1 MFDVDDLKIY
11 RGSDIRITDKIIVT
25 QPTIDQIIEFGE
37 KRYFQTVHCLTGVG
51 ADFKWQLLDYFGIDY
66 TTIDDFEL
74 FKLMIYRSL
83 SSKKNVYKELKDN
96 PEKYEEHINKMTEED
111 WSELL
116 VNPISLVLKD
126 IDFADFEEYESDKS
140 PETILYDKEHDITID
155 RLVYARIVDA
165 VRKIHGF
172 KRNNEIP
179 ANEITKMDLIDDARD
194 DAMMAS
200 QKPYKS
206 VLKPL
211 ISALA
216 VKTGQL
222 GSDSIWNTKINMFFD
237 SIKRINKIQDATLL
251 LQGAYSGF
259 MTISIMSF
267 CPALLSAGISLL
279 LT

>member
-11 RGSDIRITDKIIVT
+11 RGSDIHITDKIIVT
-25 QPTIDQIIEFGE
+25 QPTIDQIVEFGE
-37 KRYFQTVHCLTGVG
+37 REYFNTVHCLTGVG
-51 ADFKWQLLDYFGIDY
+51 ADFKWQLWDYFNIDY

-74 FKLMIYRSL
+74 FKKIIWKTL
-83 SSKKNVYKELKDN
+83 SSKKNIYKELKEN
-96 PEKYEEHINKMTEED
+96 QEQYEEYITKMTEDD
-111 WSELL
+111 WNELL
-116 VNPISLVLKD
+116 FNPISLVLKD
-126 IDFADFEEYESDKS
+126 IDFSDFKEYESDKNQ
-140 PETILYDKEHDITID
+140 ETILYDEEHDITID
-155 RLVYARIVDA
+155 RFVYARMVDA
-165 VRKIHGF
+165 IRKIHGF

-222 GSDSIWNTKINMFFD
+222 GSESIWNTKINMFFD
-237 SIKRINKIQDATLL
+237 SIKRINKIQDAELL

-259 MTISIMSF
+259 ASLKGIDKER
-267 CPALLSAGISLL
+267 LDWAGEI
-279 LT
+279 

>member
-1 MFDVDDLKIY
+1 MFDIDELKIY
-11 RGSDIRITDKIIVT
+11 RGSDIPITDKIIVT

-51 ADFKWQLLDYFGIDY
+51 ADFKWQLWDYFNIDY

-74 FKLMIYRSL
+74 FKLMICRSL
-83 SSKKNVYKELKDN
+83 SSRKYIHKELTEN
-96 PEKYEEHINKMTEED
+96 REKYAEQLKNISEE
-111 WSELL
+111 ELADML
-116 VNPISLVLKD
+116 VNPLSLILKD
-126 IDFADFEEYESDKS
+126 IDLADFEEYQSDKS

-155 RLVYARIVDA
+155 RFVYARIVDA

-172 KRNNEIP
+172 KRNNELP
-179 ANEITKMDLIDDARD
+179 ANERTKMDLIDDARD
-194 DAMMAS
+194 DAMAAA

-206 VLKPL
+206 VLQPL

-222 GSDSIWNTKINMFFD
+222 GSDSIWNTKIFMFFD
-237 SIKRINKIQDATLL
+237 AIKRINKIQDATLL

-259 MTISIMSF
+259 ASLKGVDKTR
-267 CPALLSAGISLL
+267 LDWAGEI
-279 LT
+279 

>member
-11 RGSDIRITDKIIVT
+11 RGHDIRITDKIIVT

-37 KRYFQTVHCLTGVG
+37 KQYFQTVYCLTGVG
-51 ADFKWQLLDYFGIDY
+51 ADFKWQLWDYYGIDY
-66 TTIDDFEL
+66 TQIDDYEL
-74 FKLMIYRSL
+74 FKKMIWRSL
-83 SSKKNVYKELKDN
+83 SSKKHIYIELMEN
-96 PEKYEEHINKMTEED
+96 QEEYEEQLKNISEEEL
-111 WSELL
+111 SEML
-116 VNPISLVLKD
+116 VNPLSLILKD
-126 IDFADFEEYESDKS
+126 IDLADFEEYKSDRS
-140 PETILYDKEHDITID
+140 HETFLYDKEHDITID
-155 RLVYARIVDA
+155 RFVYTRIVDV

-172 KRNNEIP
+172 KRNNQVP

-194 DAMMAS
+194 EAMMSS

-237 SIKRINKIQDATLL
+237 SIKRINKIQDAELL

-259 MTISIMSF
+259 ASLKGIDK
-267 CPALLSAGISLL
+267 ARLDWAGDI
-279 LT
+279 

>member
-1 MFDVDDLKIY
+1 MFDIDDLKIY

-51 ADFKWQLLDYFGIDY
+51 ADFKWQLLDYFNIDY

-74 FKLMIYRSL
+74 FKLMIWRSL
-83 SSKKNVYKELKDN
+83 SSKKNIYKELKEN
-96 PEKYEEHINKMTEED
+96 PEQYEEHTNKMTEED
-111 WSELL
+111 WEELL
-116 VNPISLVLKD
+116 FNPISLILKD
-126 IDFADFEEYESDKS
+126 IDFADFEEYKSDKNS
-140 PETILYDKEHDITID
+140 ETILYDKEHDITID
-155 RLVYARIVDA
+155 RFIYTRMIEAI
-165 VRKIHGF
+165 RKIHGF
-172 KRNNEIP
+172 KRNNEMP
-179 ANEITKMDLIDDARD
+179 ANEITKMDLIEDARD
-194 DAMMAS
+194 EAMAAS
-200 QKPYKS
+200 QKEYKS

-222 GSDSIWNTKINMFFD
+222 GSDSIWNTKVNMFFD

-259 MTISIMSF
+259 ASLKGVDKTR
-267 CPALLSAGISLL
+267 LDWAGDI
-279 LT
+279 

>member
-1 MFDVDDLKIY
+1 MFEIDELKIY
-11 RGSDIRITDKIIVT
+11 RGSDIPITDKIVVM

-51 ADFKWQLLDYFGIDY
+51 ADFKWQLWDYFGIDY

-74 FKLMIYRSL
+74 FKKMIWRSL
-83 SSKKNVYKELKDN
+83 SSKKYIYKELTENREQYAEQLKN
-96 PEKYEEHINKMTEED
+96 ISEE
-111 WSELL
+111 ELADML
-116 VNPISLVLKD
+116 VNPISLILKD
-126 IDFADFEEYESDKS
+126 IDFADFEEYQSDKND
-140 PETILYDKEHDITID
+140 ETILYNKERDITID
-155 RLVYARIVDA
+155 RLVYSRIVDA

-172 KRNNEIP
+172 KRNNQLP
-179 ANEITKMDLIDDARD
+179 ANDITKMFLIDDAREE
-194 DAMMAS
+194 AMLAA

-216 VKTGQL
+216 AKTGQL
-222 GSDSIWNTKINMFFD
+222 GNDNIWNIKVNMFFD

-259 MTISIMSF
+259 
-267 CPALLSAGISLL
+267 ASLKGVDKDRL
-279 LT
+279 DWTGEI

>member
-1 MFDVDDLKIY
+1 MFDIDELKIY
-11 RGSDIRITDKIIVT
+11 RGSDIPITDKIIVT

-51 ADFKWQLLDYFGIDY
+51 ADFKWQLWDYFHTDY
-66 TTIDDFEL
+66 TTIDDYEL
-74 FKLMIYRSL
+74 FKKIIWGSL
-83 SSKKNVYKELKDN
+83 SSKKHIHKELTENRD
-96 PEKYEEHINKMTEED
+96 KYAEELKKFTEED
-111 WSELL
+111 LAEML
-116 VNPISLVLKD
+116 VNPLSLILKD
-126 IDFADFEEYESDKS
+126 IDLADFEEYESDKS

-155 RLVYARIVDA
+155 RFVYMRIVDA

-172 KRNNEIP
+172 KRNNQIP
-179 ANEITKMDLIDDARD
+179 ANERTKMDLIDDARD
-194 DAMMAS
+194 EAMAAA

-206 VLKPL
+206 VLQPL

-222 GSDSIWNTKINMFFD
+222 GSETIWNTKVFMFFD

-259 MTISIMSF
+259 ASLKGVDK
-267 CPALLSAGISLL
+267 ARLDWAGEI
-279 LT
+279 

>member
-1 MFDVDDLKIY
+1 MFDIDELKIY
-11 RGSDIRITDKIIVT
+11 RGSDIPITDKIIVT

-37 KRYFQTVHCLTGVG
+37 KRYFQTIHCLTGVG
-51 ADFKWQLLDYFGIDY
+51 ADFKWQLWDYFDIDY
-66 TTIDDFEL
+66 TQIDDYEF
-74 FKLMIYRSL
+74 FKLMIWRSL
-83 SSKKNVYKELKDN
+83 SSKKHIYKELTENRD
-96 PEKYEEHINKMTEED
+96 KYEEQLKNITEE
-111 WSELL
+111 ELTEML
-116 VNPISLVLKD
+116 VNPLSLILKD
-126 IDFADFEEYESDKS
+126 IDLADFEEYKSDKND
-140 PETILYDKEHDITID
+140 ETILYDKEHEITID
-155 RLVYARIVDA
+155 RFVYARIVDA

-194 DAMMAS
+194 EAMAAA

-206 VLKPL
+206 VLQPL

-222 GSDSIWNTKINMFFD
+222 GSESIWNTKINMFFD

-259 MTISIMSF
+259 ASLKGIDKTR
-267 CPALLSAGISLL
+267 LDWAGDI
-279 LT
+279 

>member
-11 RGSDIRITDKIIVT
+11 RGSDIPITDKIIVT
-25 QPTIDQIIEFGE
+25 QPTLDQIIEFGE
-37 KRYFQTVHCLTGVG
+37 KRYFQAVHQLTGVG
-51 ADFKWQLLDYFGIDY
+51 ADFKWQLWDYFNIDY
-66 TTIDDFEL
+66 TTIDDYEL
-74 FKLMIYRSL
+74 FKKMIWRSL
-83 SSKKNVYKELKDN
+83 SSKKHIYKELMENQD
-96 PEKYEEHINKMTEED
+96 KYAEELKKISEED
-111 WSELL
+111 LAEML
-116 VNPISLVLKD
+116 VNPLSLILKD
-126 IDFADFEEYESDKS
+126 VDLADFEEYESDKS
-140 PETILYDKEHDITID
+140 PETILYDKEHQITID
-155 RLVYARIVDA
+155 RFVYMRIVDA

-172 KRNNEIP
+172 KRNNQIP

-194 DAMMAS
+194 EAMAAA

-222 GSDSIWNTKINMFFD
+222 GSESIWNTKINMFFD

-259 MTISIMSF
+259 AS
-267 CPALLSAGISLL
+267 LKGVDKDRLDWAGEI
-279 LT
+279 

>member
-1 MFDVDDLKIY
+1 MFDIDELKIY
-11 RGSDIRITDKIIVT
+11 RGSDIPITDKIIVT

-51 ADFKWQLLDYFGIDY
+51 ADFKWQLWDYFNIDY
-66 TTIDDFEL
+66 TQIDDYEL
-74 FKLMIYRSL
+74 FKKMIWHSL
-83 SSKKNVYKELKDN
+83 SSKKHIYKELTENREQYAEQLKN
-96 PEKYEEHINKMTEED
+96 ISEE
-111 WSELL
+111 ELNDML
-116 VNPISLVLKD
+116 VNPLSLILKD
-126 IDFADFEEYESDKS
+126 IDLADFEEYESDKC

-155 RLVYARIVDA
+155 RFVYMRIVDA

-172 KRNNEIP
+172 KRNNQLP
-179 ANEITKMDLIDDARD
+179 ANERTKMDLIDDARD
-194 DAMMAS
+194 EAMMAA

-206 VLKPL
+206 VLQPL

-222 GSDSIWNTKINMFFD
+222 GSDSIWNTKIYMFFD

-259 MTISIMSF
+259 
-267 CPALLSAGISLL
+267 ASLKGVDKDRL
-279 LT
+279 DWMGEI

>member
-1 MFDVDDLKIY
+1 MYELDDLKIY
-11 RGSDIRITDKIIVT
+11 RGSDIPITDKIIVM

-51 ADFKWQLLDYFGIDY
+51 ADFKWQLWDYFNIDY

-74 FKLMIYRSL
+74 FKKMIWRSL
-83 SSKKNVYKELKDN
+83 SSRKYIYKELTENRD
-96 PEKYEEHINKMTEED
+96 KYAEQLKSISEE
-111 WSELL
+111 ELAEML
-116 VNPISLVLKD
+116 VNPLSLILKD
-126 IDFADFEEYESDKS
+126 IDLADFEEYESDKC

-155 RLVYARIVDA
+155 RFVYTRIVDA

-172 KRNNEIP
+172 KRNNQMP
-179 ANEITKMDLIDDARD
+179 ANDITKMFLIDDARD
-194 DAMMAS
+194 EAMMAA

-222 GSDSIWNTKINMFFD
+222 GSESIWNTKINMFFD

-259 MTISIMSF
+259 AS
-267 CPALLSAGISLL
+267 LKGVDKDRLDWAGEI
-279 LT
+279 

>member
-37 KRYFQTVHCLTGVG
+37 KRYFSAVHTLTGVG
-51 ADFKWQLLDYFGIDY
+51 ADFKWQLWDYFDTDY
-66 TTIDDFEL
+66 TTIDDFDL
-74 FKLMIYRSL
+74 FKKMICRLL
-83 SSKKNVYKELKDN
+83 SSKKKIYKLLKEN
-96 PEKYEEHINKMTEED
+96 PEQYEEEINKMTEED
-111 WSELL
+111 WEELL
-116 VNPISLVLKD
+116 FNPLSLVLKD

-140 PETILYDKEHDITID
+140 QETILYDKEHDITID
-155 RLVYARIVDA
+155 RFVYTRIVDA

-172 KRNNEIP
+172 TRNNQLP
-179 ANEITKMDLIDDARD
+179 ANERTKMDLIEDARD
-194 DAMMAS
+194 EAMAS
-200 QKPYKS
+200 AQKPYRS
-206 VLKPL
+206 VLQPL

-259 MTISIMSF
+259 ASLKGVDKTR
-267 CPALLSAGISLL
+267 LDWAGEI
-279 LT
+279 

>member
-1 MFDVDDLKIY
+1 MFDVDELKIY
-11 RGSDIRITDKIIVT
+11 RGNDIRITDKIIVT

-37 KRYFQTVHCLTGVG
+37 KEYFHAVQCLTGVG
-51 ADFKWQLLDYFGIDY
+51 ADFKWQLWDFYGIDY
-66 TTIDDFEL
+66 TQIEDFEL
-74 FKLMIYRSL
+74 FKKMIWRSL
-83 SSKKNVYKELKDN
+83 SSKKHIYKELMENRD
-96 PEKYEEHINKMTEED
+96 KYEEELKKISEED
-111 WSELL
+111 LAGML
-116 VNPISLVLKD
+116 VNPLSLVLKD
-126 IDFADFEEYESDKS
+126 IDLADFEEYESDKNH
-140 PETILYDKEHDITID
+140 ETILYDKEHDITID
-155 RLVYARIVDA
+155 RFVYTKMVDA

-237 SIKRINKIQDATLL
+237 AIKRINKIQDATLL

-259 MTISIMSF
+259 AS
-267 CPALLSAGISLL
+267 LKGIDKSRLDWSGEI
-279 LT
+279 

>member
-1 MFDVDDLKIY
+1 MFDIDELKIY
-11 RGSDIRITDKIIVT
+11 RGDDIRITDKIIVT

-37 KRYFQTVHCLTGVG
+37 KRYFSAIHTLTGVG
-51 ADFKWQLLDYFGIDY
+51 ADFKWQLWDYFKIDY
-66 TTIDDFEL
+66 TQIDDFEL
-74 FKLMIYRSL
+74 FKKMIFNIL
-83 SSKKNVYKELKDN
+83 SSKKKIYKELKEH
-96 PEKYEEHINKMTEED
+96 PEQYEEHINKMTDED
-111 WSELL
+111 WDELL
-116 VNPISLVLKD
+116 INPISLVIKD
-126 IDFADFEEYESDKS
+126 IDFADFEEYESDKNH
-140 PETILYDKEHDITID
+140 ETILYDKEHDITID

-179 ANEITKMDLIDDARD
+179 ANERTKMDLIDDARD

-200 QKPYKS
+200 QSPYKS

-216 VKTGQL
+216 VKTGQF

-237 SIKRINKIQDATLL
+237 AIKRINKIQDATLL

-259 MTISIMSF
+259 
-267 CPALLSAGISLL
+267 ANLKGVDKARLDWAGEI
-279 LT
+279 

>member
-11 RGSDIRITDKIIVT
+11 RGSDIRITDKIVVT

-37 KRYFQTVHCLTGVG
+37 KRYFSAVHTLTGVG

-66 TTIDDFEL
+66 TTIDDFDL
-74 FKLMIYRSL
+74 FKKMICGLL
-83 SSKKNVYKELKDN
+83 SSKKKIYKLLKEN
-96 PEKYEEHINKMTEED
+96 PEQYEEHINKMTEED
-111 WSELL
+111 WEELL
-116 VNPISLVLKD
+116 FNPLSLVLKD
-126 IDFADFEEYESDKS
+126 VDFADFEEYESNKS
-140 PETILYDKEHDITID
+140 QETILYDKEHDITID
-155 RLVYARIVDA
+155 RFVYTRIVDA

-172 KRNNEIP
+172 KRNNQIP
-179 ANEITKMDLIDDARD
+179 ANERTKMDLIEDARD
-194 DAMMAS
+194 EAMAS
-200 QKPYKS
+200 AQKPYKS
-206 VLKPL
+206 VLQPL

-259 MTISIMSF
+259 
-267 CPALLSAGISLL
+267 ASLKGVDKTRL
-279 LT
+279 DWTGEI

>member
-11 RGSDIRITDKIIVT
+11 RGSDIRITDKIVVT

-37 KRYFQTVHCLTGVG
+37 KRYFQAVHCLTGVG
-51 ADFKWQLLDYFGIDY
+51 ADFKWQLWDYFGIDY
-66 TTIDDFEL
+66 TQIDDYEL
-74 FKLMIYRSL
+74 FKKMIWQSL
-83 SSKKNVYKELKDN
+83 SSKKKIYEELKKN
-96 PEKYEEHINKMTEED
+96 PEQYEEHTSKMTEED
-111 WSELL
+111 WDELL
-116 VNPISLVLKD
+116 FNPLSLVLKN
-126 IDFADFEEYESDKS
+126 IDLADFEEYESDKS

-155 RLVYARIVDA
+155 RFVYTRIVDA

-194 DAMMAS
+194 EAMMAS
-200 QKPYKS
+200 QRPYKS

-222 GSDSIWNTKINMFFD
+222 GSESIWNTKINMFFD

-259 MTISIMSF
+259 ASLKGVDKTR
-267 CPALLSAGISLL
+267 LDWAGEI
-279 LT
+279 

>member
-37 KRYFQTVHCLTGVG
+37 KRYFSTVHTLTGVG
-51 ADFKWQLLDYFGIDY
+51 ADFKWQLWDYFDTDY
-66 TTIDDFEL
+66 TTIDDFDL
-74 FKLMIYRSL
+74 FKKMICRLL
-83 SSKKNVYKELKDN
+83 SSKKKIYKLLKEN
-96 PEKYEEHINKMTEED
+96 PEQYEEEINKMTEED
-111 WSELL
+111 WEELL
-116 VNPISLVLKD
+116 FNPLSLVLKD
-126 IDFADFEEYESDKS
+126 VDFADFEEYESDKS
-140 PETILYDKEHDITID
+140 QETILYDKEHDITID
-155 RLVYARIVDA
+155 RFVYTRIVDA

-172 KRNNEIP
+172 TRNNQLP
-179 ANEITKMDLIDDARD
+179 ANERTKMDLIEDARD
-194 DAMMAS
+194 EAMAS
-200 QKPYKS
+200 AQKPYRS
-206 VLKPL
+206 VLQPL

-259 MTISIMSF
+259 ASLKGVDKTR
-267 CPALLSAGISLL
+267 LDWAGEI
-279 LT
+279 

>member
-1 MFDVDDLKIY
+1 MFDIDELKIY
-11 RGSDIRITDKIIVT
+11 RGSDIPITDKIIVT

-51 ADFKWQLLDYFGIDY
+51 ADFKWQLWDYFNIDY
-66 TTIDDFEL
+66 TTIDDYEL
-74 FKLMIYRSL
+74 FKKMIWRSL
-83 SSKKNVYKELKDN
+83 SSKKYFYKELTENREQYAEQLKN
-96 PEKYEEHINKMTEED
+96 ISEE
-111 WSELL
+111 ELAEML
-116 VNPISLVLKD
+116 VNPLSLILKD
-126 IDFADFEEYESDKS
+126 VDLADFDEYESDKC

-155 RLVYARIVDA
+155 RFVYTKIVDA

-172 KRNNEIP
+172 KRNNQIP

-194 DAMMAS
+194 EAMAAA

-206 VLKPL
+206 VLQPL

-222 GSDSIWNTKINMFFD
+222 GNDSIWNTKIYMFFD

-259 MTISIMSF
+259 ASLKGIDKTR
-267 CPALLSAGISLL
+267 LDWAGDI
-279 LT
+279 